1 MDGWIG
7 GGSWGAAEL
16 LLVSDSHLGV
26 AHNTLV
32 VRWIPRKSLLKCF
45 ATIFE
50 SATLKKKIVRRERYE
65 SRQFSRVKSSVHIFR
80 SSSICSCV
88 NPSRRCNKY
97 STCDERGV
105 IYSGLSGKTKQK
117 KQTSTSLVNG
127 MIKFS

>member
-1 MDGWIG
+1 MWSDGWMDGWIG

-50 SATLKKKIVRRERYE
+50 SATLKKKL
-65 SRQFSRVKSSVHIFR
+65 
-80 SSSICSCV
+80 CV
-88 NPSRRCNKY
+88 
-97 STCDERGV
+97 E
-105 IYSGLSGKTKQK
+105 
-117 KQTSTSLVNG
+117 NG
-127 MIKFS
+127 MKVANFHE